1 LKIKILLLSLF
12 FCFSIY
18 AQHDLDSLWG
28 VWQNTE
34 EADTNRLDA
43 INLMIWEGYLFY
55 EPDSAFYYAQQQCDF
70 AEEKGLYKYM
80 GKAYN
85 TQGVAMYLQDDVKSA
100 IAFYQKSAEHHK
112 KAGDDKGVFG
122 VLNNMGNI
130 YYDQGNFDQAIQ
142 NYEECIAILQS
153 LGEEEKTIKV
163 LNNLGMVY
171 SDKGDYSNAMDY
183 FNLSL
188 KLAEKYQNNTQMV
201 NSLNNIGILYSN
213 IDEHEKAIEYFNICL
228 SYIDETVERYQT
240 LEANTYN
247 NLGNEYGFLLD
258 YSKSLDFYDKSLAI
272 KKEIDDEHG
281 IASTLFNI
289 GDTYYNQDQYKLALD
304 YANRSIK
311 IFNDYEDEIG
321 SVDPTRLIAQVY
333 FEQGKNTKAIEY
345 ANKALKIA
353 KEYELNRDLQII
365 ANLLM
370 NCYMVN
376 NNYQKAFEMLTLY
389 VDTRD
394 SLLSEE
400 NQRKILSHQ
409 YQYAYEKKAAT
420 DSLKAIEGKK
430 LVEAQLAT
438 QQAQLEKEKTQR
450 YALYGGVGLLLFFGG
465 FMYNRFR
472 ITEKQKNIIEEQ
484 KNKVELQ
491 RSQLGVKNQEI
502 LDSIVYAKRIQSAI
516 LPPNRIVKEYLKDS
530 FIIYKPKDV
539 VAGDFY
545 WIAHREETVLF
556 AAADCTGHG
565 VPGAM
570 VSVVC
575 NNALNRAVR
584 EYGLSVPGEILDKAR
599 EIVVREFEKSD
610 EDVQDGMDIALCSI
624 EGNVLN
630 YSGANIPLLLFRN
643 RELSVIRPDKQPI
656 GKYIDPRPYTTHHFE
671 LEKGDTLYILSDGYV
686 DQFGGPNGKKFKTKA
701 FRELLVSIQDRTME
715 EQKEIVDSTYQ
726 NWIGDLEQVDD
737 VCVIAYRH

>member
-1 LKIKILLLSLF
+1 MH
-12 FCFSIY
+12 

-34 EADTNRLDA
+34 EADTNRLEA
-43 INLMIWEGYLFY
+43 LKLYAWEGYLFY
-55 EPDSAFYYAQQQCDF
+55 EPDSAFYFSQLQYDYA
-70 AEEKGLYKYM
+70 EKKGLYKYM
-80 GKAYN
+80 GKALN
-85 TQGVAMYLQDDVKSA
+85 TQGVAMYLLDDVDSA
-100 IAFYQKSAEHHK
+100 IEYYQKSVEYHK
-112 KAGDDKGVFG
+112 KAGDEKGAYS

-130 YYDQGNFDQAIQ
+130 YYDQGNFDQAIK
-142 NYEECIAILQS
+142 NYEECKDIMLSI
-153 LGEEEKTIKV
+153 GEEEKSIMV
-163 LNNLGMVY
+163 LNNLGLVY
-171 SDKGDYSNAMDY
+171 SEKGDYSNSMDY
-183 FNLSL
+183 LNNAL
-188 KLAEKYQNNTQMV
+188 KLAEKYQNRTQIV
-201 NSLNNIGILYSN
+201 NSLNNIGMIYSD
-213 IDEHEKAIEYFNICL
+213 IEEHEKAIEYFDTCL
-228 SYIDETVERYQT
+228 YYIDENLERYQT
-240 LEANTYN
+240 LQANAYN
-247 NLGNEYGFLLD
+247 NLGNEYGFLED
-258 YSKSLDFYDKSLAI
+258 DEKSLDYYNKSIEI
-272 KKEIDDEHG
+272 KKIIGDEHG

-289 GDTYYNQDQYKLALD
+289 AGIYFNEGDDEKAMQYARESV
-304 YANRSIK
+304 A
-311 IFNDYEDEIG
+311 IFNEYEDPIG
-321 SVDPTRLIAQVY
+321 ILKPSRLIAKILFKKGQNKEAIKYAQDVL
-333 FEQGKNTKAIEY
+333 QKAIEFEL
-345 ANKALKIA
+345 LKDIEEA
-353 KEYELNRDLQII
+353 ADILTNCYLQIPD
-365 ANLLM
+365 
-370 NCYMVN
+370 YK
-376 NNYQKAFEMLTLY
+376 KAFNMLALSVET
-389 VDTRD
+389 
-394 SLLSEE
+394 SQKLLSEE
-400 NQRKILSHQ
+400 NQREILSHE
-409 YQYAYEKKAAT
+409 YRYAYERKAAT

-502 LDSIVYAKRIQSAI
+502 LDSIIYAKRIQSAI

-584 EYGLSVPGEILDKAR
+584 EYGLRVPGEILDKAR